1 MKCKKKKSYWQQ
13 GIHKIEYAKAIVTG
27 ILLML
32 LISYIFYGTWV
43 CAVLLSP
50 YLFWYLKS
58 WKEQFIKKKKA
69 EFHLQ
74 FKEAIQSISAA
85 LNVGYSMENAIKE
98 AIKDVQS
105 IYKKGNVMEQELLM
119 VVRQLQMNIPVE
131 QALWE
136 FALRTEDEDVQTF
149 VTVFGIAKRSGG
161 DLLAIIR
168 NTVRELSEK
177 LHVER
182 EIHTLTAAKKL
193 EFRILSM
200 IPIGLSVYLKMSFP
214 DMLRVLYGNALGVVV
229 MTICLIVYV
238 VSYEMGRRIVE
249 IEV

>member
-13 GIHKIEYAKAIVTG
+13 GIRKIEYVKAIIAG
-27 ILLML
+27 MLLML

-58 WKEQFIKKKKA
+58 WKKQFIKKKKA
-69 EFHLQ
+69 DFHLQ
-74 FKEAIQSISAA
+74 FKEAIQSISAG

-105 IYKKGNVMEQELLM
+105 IYKKGNVMERELQV

-131 QALWE
+131 QALWD
-136 FALRTEDEDVQTF
+136 FAMRTEDEDVQTF

-168 NTVRELSEK
+168 STVRELSEK
-177 LHVER
+177 LDVER

-200 IPIGLSVYLKMSFP
+200 IPIGMIVYLKISFP

-229 MTICLIVYV
+229 MTICLVVYA

>member
-1 MKCKKKKSYWQQ
+1 
-13 GIHKIEYAKAIVTG
+13 
-27 ILLML
+27 
-32 LISYIFYGTWV
+32 
-43 CAVLLSP
+43 
-50 YLFWYLKS
+50 
-58 WKEQFIKKKKA
+58 
-69 EFHLQ
+69 
-74 FKEAIQSISAA
+74 
-85 LNVGYSMENAIKE
+85 MENAIKE

-105 IYKKGNVMEQELLM
+105 IYKKGNVMERELQV

-131 QALWE
+131 QALWD
-136 FALRTEDEDVQTF
+136 FAMRTEDEDVQTF

-168 NTVRELSEK
+168 STVRELSEK
-177 LHVER
+177 LDVER

-200 IPIGLSVYLKMSFP
+200 IPIGMIVYLKISFP

-229 MTICLIVYV
+229 MTICLVVYA